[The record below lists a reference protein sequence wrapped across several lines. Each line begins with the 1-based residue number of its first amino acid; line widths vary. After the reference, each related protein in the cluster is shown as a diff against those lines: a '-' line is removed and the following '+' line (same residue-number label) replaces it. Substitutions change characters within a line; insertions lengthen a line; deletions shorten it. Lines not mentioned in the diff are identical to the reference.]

1 MNKRED
7 NRLGEYLRALRTSLG
22 LSQEYVAS
30 ILNVRRQT
38 YSHYETGR
46 IIPPSQT
53 MVVLSRIFKVPVEDL
68 LILTSINDSEN
79 DDYLPEYSERTQPM
93 LDMTDYIAYI
103 NTPVNI
109 SRLRFLGESEKRLLY
124 YYSILNNDEKHDL
137 IDFLQIKIRRK
148 LGKS

>member
-79 DDYLPEYSERTQPM
+79 DDYLPEYNERTQPM